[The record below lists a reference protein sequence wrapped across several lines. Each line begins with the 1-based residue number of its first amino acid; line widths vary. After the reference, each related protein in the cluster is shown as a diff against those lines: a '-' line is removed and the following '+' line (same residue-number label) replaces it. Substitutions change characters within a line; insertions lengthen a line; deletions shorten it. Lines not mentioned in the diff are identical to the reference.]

1 MCGIG
6 HGAWSD
12 PGASFV
18 LSPIL
23 LTTHIVPGASF
34 VLSPILSTTHIV
46 PGASFVLSP
55 ILLTTHIDQHDHKE
69 GQLHPRLLVTC
80 TETFSSVPLAA
91 GKQPTSPLSTL
102 L

>member
-34 VLSPILSTTHIV
+34 VLSPIL
-46 PGASFVLSP
+46 
-55 ILLTTHIDQHDHKE
+55 LTTQIDQQDHKE
-69 GQLHPRLLVTC
+69 GQLHPRLLVQKP
-80 TETFSSVPLAA
+80 SVL
-91 GKQPTSPLSTL
+91 SP
-102 L
+102 